1 MFKLPVVQP
10 DLTESTISRVEEP
23 ECRAVSGDLLG
34 RYLYLAIE
42 QGWRRDA
49 EKQRYHTAKLAAELT
64 ESQSESKPESS
75 PPNAQKLIN
84 SATIKELLRMFELS
98 VDDWQTVT
106 ARADIGDLQRAARSL
121 EALQLGLTTDAMLI
135 AGDIGGTKTRIGLFE
150 RRAGRV
156 EIIVSEQYASKDFA
170 SLEDILAL
178 FLKTHAGCI
187 KGKLAAA
194 CFGLP
199 GPVVN
204 ERVKVT
210 NLPWEVVHSNV
221 CRQLDTH
228 STKLVNDLVSTAA
241 AIPSFEPENL
251 QIVYGAAG
259 MADKAASCA
268 VVAPGT
274 GIGHSLIHR
283 EAGCSVLLASEGGHA
298 NFAPTNDLEIELLK
312 YLQSKLPHVSVESVL
327 SGPGLLNIHS
337 FLKDTK
343 RGVEPAED
351 LQVGAPLVTASV
363 IVQRALAG
371 SCDLSVQT
379 IEIFC
384 HILGAHC
391 SNIAL
396 TYLSI
401 GGIYLGG
408 GIPPKIAKFLTSGK
422 FLEGYLK
429 KGKQLERVEATPVF
443 IIKDDYAALYGSA
456 AIASTL

>member
-1 MFKLPVVQP
+1 M
-10 DLTESTISRVEEP
+10 I
-23 ECRAVSGDLLG
+23 
-34 RYLYLAIE
+34 
-42 QGWRRDA
+42 
-49 EKQRYHTAKLAAELT
+49 
-64 ESQSESKPESS
+64 
-75 PPNAQKLIN
+75 
-84 SATIKELLRMFELS
+84 
-98 VDDWQTVT
+98 
-106 ARADIGDLQRAARSL
+106 
-121 EALQLGLTTDAMLI
+121 I
-135 AGDIGGTKTRIGLFE
+135 AGDIGGTKARIGLFE

-156 EIIVSEQYASKDFA
+156 ELIVSDQYASKDFS

-178 FLKTHAGCI
+178 FLKTHTGSI
-187 KGKLAAA
+187 KGNLEAA

-204 ERVKVT
+204 GRVKVT
-210 NLPWEVVHSNV
+210 NLPWEVVQSNV
-221 CRQLDTH
+221 SRHLDIH
-228 STKLVNDLVSTAA
+228 RTKLVNDLVSTAA
-241 AIPSFEPENL
+241 AIPSFEPESL
-251 QIVYGAAG
+251 QIVYDAEG

-283 EAGCSVLLASEGGHA
+283 EAGWSVLLASEGGHA

-327 SGPGLLNIHS
+327 CGPGLVNIYS

-351 LQVGAPLVTASV
+351 RQAGAPAVTASV
-363 IVQRALAG
+363 IAQRALAG

-379 IEIFC
+379 LEMFC

-391 SNIAL
+391 SNIVL
-396 TYLSI
+396 TYLST

-408 GIPPKIAKFLTSGK
+408 GIPPKISKFLTSGK
-422 FLEGYLK
+422 FVEGYLK
-429 KGKQLERVEATPVF
+429 KGKQRERVEATPVF
-443 IIKDDYAALYGSA
+443 IINDDYAALYGSA